1 MHRSWDARSL
11 VTFGTNLWQRYRDGG
26 LFLFKAT
33 THSLINKQTV
43 ISQDKDSVI

>member
-1 MHRSWDARSL
+1 MIYLRRSIRASNCIYGNDAW
-11 VTFGTNLWQRYRDGG
+11 TG

-43 ISQDKDSVI
+43 IFADKDSVI

>member
-1 MHRSWDARSL
+1 
-11 VTFGTNLWQRYRDGG
+11 VTFGANLWQRCRDGS

-43 ISQDKDSVI
+43 RFQDKDSVI